1 MEVGNVWGSQSASV
15 TRRRSLAK
23 APSFGLVEVAFR
35 IASVTIVLGQWRWR
49 SWAGRRSSALSG
61 PSSIKWVG
69 DRPRSFSRATVL
81 VGLLQRD
88 TSSYLVQKPKWT
100 PTLGSAGRSFG
111 MKDFLTFAGVDPASR
126 GQ

>member
-1 MEVGNVWGSQSASV
+1 
-15 TRRRSLAK
+15 
-23 APSFGLVEVAFR
+23 
-35 IASVTIVLGQWRWR
+35 
-49 SWAGRRSSALSG
+49 
-61 PSSIKWVG
+61 
-69 DRPRSFSRATVL
+69 VL